1 MKGKKN
7 REKQGLCADKNY
19 FHVILHDSALCLLSF
34 LIAFYID
41 CLICCHEDTLKEI
54 QYFYLHEF

>member
-19 FHVILHDSALCLLSF
+19 FHVISHDSALCLLSL

-41 CLICCHEDTLKEI
+41 CLICYYKDILKEI
-54 QYFYLHEF
+54 Q